1 MVKVFLCLQCGTSVF
16 VNQLFYSMFYSHNW
30 LIQVGLQNDRLD
42 GSMIGVIDMSQPS
55 FEVNDDIN
63 YDIHIPLWLKEIIL

>member
-1 MVKVFLCLQCGTSVF
+1 MVKVFLHLQCGTSAF
-16 VNQLFYSMFYSHNW
+16 VNQVFYSMFYPHNW